1 VEILRVCP
9 RVAAAIRSQV
19 PHDQAHVVQRP
30 NPSVGMPEAVR
41 VPLDQRLGLLRE
53 RRGRRGPE
61 ASTRAARRAAGLK
74 PCPTRSP
81 RRAEAP
87 TGRSSAGLKPCPTDD
102 TLQPQAA
109 SGKQQADHGRQ
120 RSKGYSPPTGL
131 ATVRRP
137 AGRDGETLLRAMDGR
152 PSVGTRERWLRL
164 AVGFRGTTCRA
175 AQTRDRIGAARRSAG
190 LKPCPTGRSS
200 AGLKPWFP
208 RTAGLK
214 PCPTCCWLLRQRRC
228 IQHSAFGIR
237 HSPAPGPW
245 PLVPT
250 TEAAISLRT
259 CIPSKRM
266 RSTPA

>member
-61 ASTRAARRAAGLK
+61 ARTRAARRAAGLK

-137 AGRDGETLLRAMDGR
+137 AGGDGETLLRAMDGR

-175 AQTRDRIGAARRSAG
+175 AQTRDRIGAARRS
-190 LKPCPTGRSS
+190 
-200 AGLKPWFP
+200 
-208 RTAGLK
+208 AGLK